1 MIPKLNSQRR
11 GGYFFSLG
19 LLFLATMFSSC
30 GSQTKAPM
38 NIDELRT
45 AVNELLG
52 GQDGTFAIAY
62 HNLGTGE
69 ELLISADTIFHAAST
84 MKTPVMMEV
93 FRQAREGR
101 FSLQDSVKMENRFKS
116 IVDSSEYQLNAADD
130 SDTAIYNRIG
140 TRETIYNLTV
150 DMIIKSSNLA
160 TNMIIQLVGAKNVMQ
175 HLEKLQIENLHVLR
189 GVEDQKAYDLGMN
202 NTTSARA
209 LMKLF
214 IAIATNKAGTPDD
227 CAEMIKILKMQEHN
241 RVIPALLPEA
251 VTVAHK
257 TGNITGVEH
266 DSGIIILPDGKKYVL
281 VILSK
286 NLKDE
291 DSAIQSMAQ
300 VSKLIYDYFVGQTAK

>member
-1 MIPKLNSQRR
+1 
-11 GGYFFSLG
+11 
-19 LLFLATMFSSC
+19 
-30 GSQTKAPM
+30 M

>member
-1 MIPKLNSQRR
+1 
-11 GGYFFSLG
+11 
-19 LLFLATMFSSC
+19 
-30 GSQTKAPM
+30 M

-45 AVNELLG
+45 AVNEMLA
-52 GQDGTFAIAY
+52 GQNGTFAIAY
-62 HNLGTGE
+62 HNLATGE
-69 ELLISADTIFHAAST
+69 ELLVNADTIFHAAST
-84 MKTPVMMEV
+84 MKTPVMVEV

-101 FSLQDSVKMENRFKS
+101 FSLQDSVKIENRFKS

-175 HLEKLQIENLHVLR
+175 HLKQLQIENLHVLR

-202 NTTSARA
+202 NTTSASA

-214 IAIATNKAGTPDD
+214 IAIATNKAGTPED

-241 RVIPALLPEA
+241 RVIPALLPDA
-251 VTVAHK
+251 VAVAHK

-266 DSGIIILPDGKKYVL
+266 DSGIIMLPDGKKYVL

-291 DSAIQSMAQ
+291 DSAIKSMAQ
-300 VSKLIYDYFVGQTAK
+300 VSKIIYDYFVGQTAK